1 MPNSNVLVVVLPVLV
16 GSLLTVLGS
25 LIASLINQR
34 FSDRQQRRQ
43 VELQQLATEQR
54 LRDEKAERLRH
65 ALGKVIEAAHVIADA
80 VGDQQT
86 PGGPAAADRLE
97 TFWSDADQ
105 RVVEA
110 RSELLLEADGSL
122 VVDLYDKRLR
132 KAFVTYARALRQQ
145 KQSDAGAAVSRSR
158 AQVLRASQ
166 LLVEAARECLARVE
180 GEELPIEDEAPT
192 VVRMLARAK
201 L

>member
-1 MPNSNVLVVVLPVLV
+1 VNVNVLVVVLPVLV

-34 FSDRQQRRQ
+34 YSDRSQRRQ

-65 ALGKVIEAAHVIADA
+65 ALGRLIEAAHVIADA
-80 VGDQQT
+80 VGESQT
-86 PGGPAAADRLE
+86 PGGPAAAERLE
-97 TFWSDADQ
+97 SFWADADN
-105 RVVEA
+105 RVIEA
-110 RSELLLEADGSL
+110 RSELLLEADGG
-122 VVDLYDKRLR
+122 VVADLYDQRLR
-132 KAFVTYARALRQQ
+132 KAFVTYSQALRRQ
-145 KQSDAGAAVSRSR
+145 KADRADPEVSRSR
-158 AQVLRASQ
+158 AAVVRTSRMV
-166 LLVEAARECLARVE
+166 VEAARECLLRVE
-180 GEELPIEDEAPT
+180 GEELPIQDDPPT